1 MLSKKSVPPL
11 HLNPRISRY
20 LALFLLSLH
29 GAALAVIATLTAP
42 AWVHIA
48 LSAAVLVNFWSSFN
62 THVLGRSKSAV
73 LSMVWDGEGEWT
85 LLTGEGKSSHVRLL
99 PNSFVHPLLVVL
111 NFALA
116 ERGRRSVILMQDS
129 LDPKTYR
136 NLLKR
141 IRLEGSSN
149 SSPEQ

>member
-20 LALFLLSLH
+20 LALFLLFLH
-29 GAALAVIATLTAP
+29 GAALSAIATLTAP

-48 LSAAVLVNFWSSFN
+48 LSAAILVNFWSTFN
-62 THVLGRSKSAV
+62 THVLGRSRNAV
-73 LSMVWDGEGEWT
+73 MSMVWDGEGEWT
-85 LLTGEGKSSHVRLL
+85 LLTGEGTSTHARLL
-99 PNSFVHPLLVVL
+99 PSSFVHPLLVVL

-129 LDPKTYR
+129 LDQKTFR
-136 NLLKR
+136 HLLKR
-141 IRLEGSSN
+141 IRLEGN
-149 SSPEQ
+149 RNRSPKQ